1 MDLSIMGLWK
11 SMGFLAKAVVI
22 LLLGMSL
29 ISFWAFI
36 DRFLLFLSAKK
47 QSLQFIAKASPLIK
61 QNRLEDVIQV
71 ARSFKNSH
79 IAKVFAAGILEFQA
93 EQGGGISYNVIE
105 AAKRAI
111 ERATV
116 KTTAEMKRWLSLLA
130 TVGSTAPFVGLFGT
144 VVGIINAFK
153 GISMTGSGG
162 IGAVAGGIAEALVTT
177 AFGIGVA
184 VIAVWFFNYFVNK
197 SDLFEV
203 EMKNSSSELVD
214 HFIKISGAEGK

>member
-1 MDLSIMGLWK
+1 MDLTLMGLWSK
-11 SMGFLAKAVVI
+11 MGFLAKAVVF

-29 ISFWAFI
+29 LSFWAFI

-47 QSLQFIAKASPLIK
+47 QSLQFIAKVSPLIK
-61 QNRLEDVIQV
+61 ANRLEDVVQV
-71 ARSFKNSH
+71 AKSFKNSH
-79 IAKVFAAGILEFQA
+79 LAKVFTAGILEFQA
-93 EQGGGISYNVIE
+93 AQEGTTNYNVIE

-116 KTTAEMKRWLSLLA
+116 KTSTEMKRWLSLLA

-144 VVGIINAFK
+144 VVGIINAFH
-153 GISMTGSGG
+153 GISMEGSGG
-162 IGAVAGGIAEALVTT
+162 IGAVAGGIAEALITT

-184 VIAVWFFNYFVNK
+184 VLAVWFFNYFINK

-203 EMKNSSSELVD
+203 EMRNSASELVD
-214 HFIKISGAEGK
+214 HFIKISGAE

>member
-1 MDLSIMGLWK
+1 MDLTIMGLWK
-11 SMGFLAKAVVI
+11 SMGILAKAVVI

-36 DRFLLFLSAKK
+36 DRFLLFMSAKK

-93 EQGGGISYNVIE
+93 EQGGSISYNVIE

-177 AFGIGVA
+177 AMGIGVA
-184 VIAVWFFNYFVNK
+184 VLAVWFFNYFVNK

-214 HFIKISGAEGK
+214 HFIKISGVEEH